1 MENRITGKSP
11 LPIMDGEVDLSE
23 NQAAMELCEQV
34 QALTAEAREGL
45 LLKALAVSNEKCNKL
60 VSQQNALIEELTR
73 QVKSVK
79 WSVNELEWNLKDDN
93 EKLLKDLQESNNN
106 LLDNLKATIRRI
118 TEVATQIQA
127 EINIATARA
136 TEEAAKLLN
145 KRINEAAD
153 KAIAKIDEQA
163 EEIQKKVNVASKEVD
178 RLKED
183 IHFERG
189 FRKFFFWATPV
200 LLLTQTIMIAFAL
213 FA

>member
-34 QALTAEAREGL
+34 NLLTAEAREGL

-79 WSVNELEWNLKDDN
+79 WSVSELEWNLKDDN

>member
-23 NQAAMELCEQV
+23 NQAAMELCDQV
-34 QALTAEAREGL
+34 NLLTAEAREGL

-73 QVKSVK
+73 QVNSVK
-79 WSVNELEWNLKDDN
+79 WSVSELEWNLKDDN
-93 EKLLKDLQESNNN
+93 GKMLNDLQESNTN

-127 EINIATARA
+127 EVSIATARA
-136 TEEAAKLLN
+136 TDEVAILLN
-145 KRINEAAD
+145 RRINEAAD
-153 KAIAKIDEQA
+153 KAIAKIYEQTDE
-163 EEIQKKVNVASKEVD
+163 ISKKVNVASKEVD
-178 RLKED
+178 RVKDD

-200 LLLTQTIMIAFAL
+200 LLLTQTIMIAFVLIA
-213 FA
+213 

>member
-79 WSVNELEWNLKDDN
+79 WSVSELEWNLKDDN